1 MFDKLEKILMPAAD
15 KMGKNK
21 VLISI
26 RDGFLVSVPLI
37 IVGSI
42 FLLIANF
49 PIPGWSEFWARIFGE
64 GWENYLG
71 SVSTATFDI
80 ISLLTVVG
88 IGYSYA
94 REIGAD
100 KIQGAI
106 VSFVAFMI
114 LMPTT
119 IQYKGEEGPAHL
131 SAISFHYT
139 GTSGIFLAML
149 VSIFSVKIFHWAY
162 KKNWTIKLP
171 KGVPPSVFN
180 SFAALIPSAIVM
192 LIFFIIRILFEFTPY
207 ENAFDFV
214 YKVLQSPLMAVGDS
228 LGAEIIYVLL
238 SSVFWFFGINGPS
251 VTNTVYSP
259 MHMSLSVENV
269 KAFQQGLTLPHIY
282 TQQFVDMF
290 ETFGGGGS
298 TLSLVILMVTVCKSQ
313 RIKQLGKLS
322 LVPGIFGINEPI
334 IFGLPIVLNPIMIIP
349 FIGVPLMNT
358 ILSSIAFKT
367 GFLPYTNG
375 VNLPW
380 TTPIGFSGF
389 LVTGSIKASIFQII
403 LLALGCLVYY
413 PFIKTLDK
421 NYLKDE
427 SSENT
432 KDESEDISF
441 DDISIDDL

>member
-1 MFDKLEKILMPAAD
+1 MDTKQRKNMLRKKIPLYILAIVILLTAGVGFLFRSEIKTVNSIEKVDDYGVYTMEYAGDYGFDEFLEVGASNDEELIAFVARKLLKGLPITITGPKLSCTTFNAVTPRGEFIFGRNFDMDYSPA
-15 KMGKNK
+15 
-21 VLISI
+21 VLIHTKPDNGYESI
-26 RDGFLVSVPLI
+26 SMVNLAFL
-37 IVGSI
+37 
-42 FLLIANF
+42 
-49 PIPGWSEFWARIFGE
+49 
-64 GWENYLG
+64 
-71 SVSTATFDI
+71 
-80 ISLLTVVG
+80 
-88 IGYSYA
+88 GYN
-94 REIGAD
+94 D
-100 KIQGAI
+100 
-106 VSFVAFMI
+106 
-114 LMPTT
+114 
-119 IQYKGEEGPAHL
+119 
-131 SAISFHYT
+131 
-139 GTSGIFLAML
+139 
-149 VSIFSVKIFHWAY
+149 
-162 KKNWTIKLP
+162 
-171 KGVPPSVFN
+171 VFN

-214 YKVLQSPLMAVGDS
+214 YKVLQAPLMAVGDS

-269 KAFQQGLTLPHIY
+269 KAFQQGLSLPHIY

-389 LVTGSIKASIFQII
+389 LVTGSIKASIFQLI